1 MNWQFQSFEMSAKF
15 HLYPVAKGAIW
26 LAEYVSVKLKNDEQM
41 VLIIW
46 DVSKIP
52 FVSFRESCDVIGS
65 ARKFLMKQNT
75 PKYPC
80 LNVPY
85 GLKVTTDRR
94 KISL

>member
-65 ARKFLMKQNT
+65 AREFAHEAE
-75 PKYPC
+75 YSE
-80 LNVPY
+80 
-85 GLKVTTDRR
+85 
-94 KISL
+94 ISLSKCPIWFESDNGQQQN

>member
-65 ARKFLMKQNT
+65 AREFAHEAE
-75 PKYPC
+75 YSE
-80 LNVPY
+80 
-85 GLKVTTDRR
+85 
-94 KISL
+94 ISLSKCPIWFESDNGQQKN